1 MIIFLGKYITLVM
14 IMMINLQKKKKNP
27 YLPVQPHNPGQANI
41 KQTIF

>member
-14 IMMINLQKKKKNP
+14 NNLKKKKKKNP

>member
-14 IMMINLQKKKKNP
+14 INLQKKKNP